1 MEYGGDF
8 AFSGIAYRL
17 FHSLIDVE
25 PLNPFTLDMD
35 ARKPYHIRRTVR
47 AVVLYP
53 APRFVAIFP

>member
-17 FHSLIDVE
+17 FHSIVDVE
-25 PLNPFTLDMD
+25 PFNAFTFDMHSI
-35 ARKPYHIRRTVR
+35 KPQNIRRTVR

-53 APRFVAIFP
+53 APRIVTVFS